1 MFGREACLALR
12 LLHCKR
18 GEPAL
23 LSNWRRFI
31 RPDGGCAA
39 HTCMHAHHRTHSSF
53 RSVTSLANCLHSP
66 RCSRCPTWTAAQ
78 GFAFA
83 VCHVDVLQAQGVFCF
98 QQVLQRACWPQT
110 TSKWAVEASGWPGCG
125 SLTTMRSA

>member
-31 RPDGGCAA
+31 RPDGGCAS
-39 HTCMHAHHRTHSSF
+39 MHMPLVDDTPPARPGAGMRWHACALLGVPGGGGGVCNLPCRHAPPTGHSS
-53 RSVTSLANCLHSP
+53 
-66 RCSRCPTWTAAQ
+66 
-78 GFAFA
+78 
-83 VCHVDVLQAQGVFCF
+83 
-98 QQVLQRACWPQT
+98 
-110 TSKWAVEASGWPGCG
+110 
-125 SLTTMRSA
+125 